1 MMKEAISTTQAP
13 GAIGPY
19 SQGVVA
25 GDFVYVS
32 GQLPIDV
39 VTGAFAGDDVTS
51 QTRQSL
57 LNVEAILKEAGCTMN
72 DVVKA
77 TVFLNDISDFSAMN
91 DVYNTFFEAPYPARA
106 AFAVE
111 ALPKLALVEI
121 EVIAYKKK

>member
-1 MMKEAISTTQAP
+1 MKQAISTSQAP

-25 GDFVYVS
+25 GDYVYVS

-39 VTGAFAGDDVTS
+39 ATGAFAGEDISS

-57 LNVEAILKEAGCTMN
+57 INVEAILKEAGCTMN

-77 TVFLNDISDFSAMN
+77 TVLLNDINDFGGMN
-91 DVYNTFFEAPYPARA
+91 EVYNTFFDAPYPARA

-111 ALPKLALVEI
+111 ALPKLALIEI
-121 EVIAYKKK
+121 EVIAYKK

>member
-1 MMKEAISTTQAP
+1 MKEAISTTQAP

>member
-1 MMKEAISTTQAP
+1 MKEAISTTQAP

-19 SQGVVA
+19 SQGVIA